1 MLNGQDEKGRGRSR
15 RVSDLGMVG
24 VEGIL
29 FEEGGRVEGRVSL
42 VRRRSITTGMMFCSS
57 SSRLSQ
63 CADLKGVKI
72 IALRWLPLYL
82 HLVTVKVHKATIVCI
97 P

>member
-15 RVSDLGMVG
+15 RVSDLGRVG

-29 FEEGGRVEGRVSL
+29 FEEEGGRVEGRVSL
-42 VRRRSITTGMMFCSS
+42 VRRRSITTAMMFCSS

-72 IALRWLPLYL
+72 IALRWL
-82 HLVTVKVHKATIVCI
+82 HLVTVKVHKATHVCI

>member
-1 MLNGQDEKGRGRSR
+1 MLNGQYEKGRGRSR
-15 RVSDLGMVG
+15 RVSDLGRVG

-42 VRRRSITTGMMFCSS
+42 VRRRSITTAMMFCSS

-82 HLVTVKVHKATIVCI
+82 HLVTVKVHKATHVCI